1 MKSVCIKTNDTNSI
15 KYLLNELEHIDL
27 ENICFTLREFKHYK
41 NIIIHY
47 SGTHNELFL
56 KKLSNILSFLVVDEL
71 EDSLLNK
78 LILQNYFYFDSV
90 ERKEI
95 LNFIHWLNN

>member
-27 ENICFTLREFKHYK
+27 ENICFTIRDFKHYK

-47 SGTHNELFL
+47 SGTDNDLFL
-56 KKLSNILSFLVVDEL
+56 RKLSNVLSFLVVDEL

-78 LILQNYFYFDSV
+78 LILQNYLFENCPKFKQFFSV
-90 ERKEI
+90 Q
-95 LNFIHWLNN
+95 